1 MDYRNTPA
9 MQKKKIFDAIATS
22 SIVTNCAG
30 VDTSKSQ
37 VITLNN
43 FAKFL
48 ETKQLELHTE
58 EEVKDLIQACTICYY
73 SYFTFMIYL
82 DENHFFP
89 IILEAR
95 TRPNIEITQLSFL
108 WRICKVSYGQ
118 RKLCICF
125 WKGYTWRE
133 RNGIPTVP
141 LLHRL

>member
-48 ETKQLELHTE
+48 ETKQLEQHTE
-58 EEVKDLIQACTICYY
+58 EEVKELIQVI
-73 SYFTFMIYL
+73 FI
-82 DENHFFP
+82 
-89 IILEAR
+89 
-95 TRPNIEITQLSFL
+95 
-108 WRICKVSYGQ
+108 
-118 RKLCICF
+118 ICF
-125 WKGYTWRE
+125 LFK
-133 RNGIPTVP
+133 ILVFFQC
-141 LLHRL
+141 